1 MPILRLIV
9 HRSARSLVAIHPTFP
24 PTMSKASP
32 AYLAQLCAESK
43 LYGKV
48 FGRMVNQVRND
59 WGMSQEAFAA
69 TVGISRTEMHHVEGG
84 DTDMKLSTFFF
95 ICRAMHRGIGDVA
108 AHLEHQVEHPE
119 DRAPERPLKSQRG
132 KNTRRSPH

>member
-1 MPILRLIV
+1 LRILRLIV
-9 HRSARSLVAIHPTFP
+9 HQSARSLVAIQPTFP

-69 TVGISRTEMHHVEGG
+69 TVGISRTEMHHVEGS
-84 DTDMKLSTFFF
+84 DTDMKLSTFFSSAAQC
-95 ICRAMHRGIGDVA
+95 IAASARWRRISNIRWSIRRIG
-108 AHLEHQVEHPE
+108 
-119 DRAPERPLKSQRG
+119 
-132 KNTRRSPH
+132 RRKGR